1 MSNAIEIENLVCRFG
16 DFEAVRDLSFS
27 IEKGQVLGFIGA
39 NGAGKTTT
47 MRCMAT
53 LDTATEGTIKV
64 CGHNV
69 IHEPSLVRKLIG
81 WMPDDYGTYS
91 NMNVFEY
98 LDFFARAYGYKGN
111 DRKERVAEVM
121 DFTDLTSLAERLTDK
136 LSKGMSQRL
145 CLGRT
150 LLHDPEIMI
159 LDEPAAGLD
168 PKARLDFKRLVRIL
182 AEEGKTLFISSHIL
196 NELEEMCDN
205 LLFIDEGKLIHHGTS
220 DSLKQLNKKGVA
232 MNIEILG
239 DPENLKN
246 WVEHNQNMSM
256 ISLERDGAK
265 VLFENEEKEFLA
277 AQLTNMIRDGL
288 KVSSFKRDEYGL
300 EESFVNML
308 TSREDQNE
316 GL

>member
-1 MSNAIEIENLVCRFG
+1 MSPVIEIDNLICRFG
-16 DFEAVRDLSFS
+16 DFTAVKGLSFK

-53 LDTATEGTIKV
+53 LESPTEGSIKV

-69 IHEPSLVRKLIG
+69 IHEPAVVRKLIG

-91 NMNVFEY
+91 NMNVYEY
-98 LDFFARAYGYKGN
+98 LDFFARAYGYKGT
-111 DRKERVAEVM
+111 DRKDRVEEVM
-121 DFTDLTSLAERLTDK
+121 DFADLSPLADRLTDK

-196 NELEEMCDN
+196 NELEEMCDS
-205 LLFIDEGKLIHHGTS
+205 LLFIDQGELVHHGTS
-220 DSLKQLNKKGVA
+220 ESLKQLNKQGVA
-232 MNIEILG
+232 MNIEIIN
-239 DPENLKN
+239 DPEELKS
-246 WVEHNQNMSM
+246 WVEHNPGVQL
-256 ISLERDGAK
+256 ISLEKNGAK
-265 VLFENEEKEFLA
+265 VLFENEENEFLA
-277 AQLTNMIRDGL
+277 SQLAKLINDGIS
-288 KVSSFKRDEYGL
+288 VITFKRDEYGL
-300 EESFVNML
+300 EESFVNMIN
-308 TSREDQNE
+308 SREDDNE